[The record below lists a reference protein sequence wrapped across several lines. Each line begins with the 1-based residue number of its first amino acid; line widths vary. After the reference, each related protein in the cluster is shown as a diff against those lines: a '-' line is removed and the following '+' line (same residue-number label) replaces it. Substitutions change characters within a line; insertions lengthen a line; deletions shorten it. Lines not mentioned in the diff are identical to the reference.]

1 MKVILKTYKYRL
13 LPNKKQEEIL
23 ARYFG
28 AVRFVYNHFLAE
40 RKKQYDKTSKSDNYY
55 AQAKTLT
62 NLKKQEEYS
71 WLKEVNSQ
79 TLQQSLRHLE
89 TAYTN
94 FFRGNARFPRF
105 KAKKNGGSF
114 NVPQFCSVA
123 DGRIF
128 IPKFKNGIKIVEH
141 RQFIGKIKNMTISVT
156 PSGKYFVSILSEV
169 EYEPL
174 QKPMQRLVLTLE

>member
-13 LPNKKQEEIL
+13 LPNKEQEEIL

-28 AVRFVYNHFLAE
+28 TVRFVYNHFLAE
-40 RKKQYDKTSKSDNYY
+40 RKNQYDKTGKSDNYY

-71 WLKEVNSQ
+71 WIKEVNSQ

-94 FFRGNARFPRF
+94 FFRGMQDFQDLKQRKMVVVLMFLNF
-105 KAKKNGGSF
+105 
-114 NVPQFCSVA
+114 VQLLM
-123 DGRIF
+123 
-128 IPKFKNGIKIVEH
+128 VEFSS
-141 RQFIGKIKNMTISVT
+141 RNSKM
-156 PSGKYFVSILSEV
+156 
-169 EYEPL
+169 
-174 QKPMQRLVLTLE
+174 VLKL

>member
-94 FFRGNARFPRF
+94 FFRGVMQDF
-105 KAKKNGGSF
+105 
-114 NVPQFCSVA
+114 Q
-123 DGRIF
+123 DL
-128 IPKFKNGIKIVEH
+128 
-141 RQFIGKIKNMTISVT
+141 RQRKMAAALMSLNFAQLLMTEFS
-156 PSGKYFVSILSEV
+156 SQNSK
-169 EYEPL
+169 
-174 QKPMQRLVLTLE
+174 MVLKL

>member
-105 KAKKNGGSF
+105 
-114 NVPQFCSVA
+114 
-123 DGRIF
+123 
-128 IPKFKNGIKIVEH
+128 
-141 RQFIGKIKNMTISVT
+141 
-156 PSGKYFVSILSEV
+156 
-169 EYEPL
+169 
-174 QKPMQRLVLTLE
+174 

>member
-94 FFRGNARFPRF
+94 FFSGNARFPR
-105 KAKKNGGSF
+105 
-114 NVPQFCSVA
+114 
-123 DGRIF
+123 
-128 IPKFKNGIKIVEH
+128 
-141 RQFIGKIKNMTISVT
+141 
-156 PSGKYFVSILSEV
+156 ILLSC
-169 EYEPL
+169 
-174 QKPMQRLVLTLE
+174 

>member
-40 RKKQYDKTSKSDNYY
+40 RKKQYYKTGKSDNYY

-89 TAYTN
+89 TAYTT
-94 FFRGNARFPRF
+94 FFSGNARFPRF

-141 RQFIGKIKNMTISVT
+141 RQFIGKIKNMTICHTFLLTKAFSLSLSLSS
-156 PSGKYFVSILSEV
+156 PSIE
-169 EYEPL
+169 
-174 QKPMQRLVLTLE
+174 Q

>member
-13 LPNKKQEEIL
+13 LPNKEQEEIL

-28 AVRFVYNHFLAE
+28 AVRFIYNHFHTKK
-40 RKKQYDKTSKSDNYY
+40 KKQYDKTSKSDNYY

-128 IPKFKNGIKIVEH
+128 IPKFKNGI
-141 RQFIGKIKNMTISVT
+141 GYN
-156 PSGKYFVSILSEV
+156 
-169 EYEPL
+169 
-174 QKPMQRLVLTLE
+174 